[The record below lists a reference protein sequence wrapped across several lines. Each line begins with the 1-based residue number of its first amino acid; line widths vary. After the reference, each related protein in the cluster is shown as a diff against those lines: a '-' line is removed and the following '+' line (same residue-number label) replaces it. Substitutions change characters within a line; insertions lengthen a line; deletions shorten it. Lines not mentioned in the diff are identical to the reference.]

1 MASIIS
7 ADSHTLEP
15 GDLWTSRMRPD
26 LCDRAPRIIHEA
38 NGQPGDFIVC
48 EPLRPFPVGSLGL
61 AGVDP
66 KDAAEFVRR
75 GYAACRPG
83 GWDPVERIKDMD
95 LDGVDA
101 EILYPGLGMY
111 LYAIPDHELQRDAFR
126 AYNDWAAE
134 YASYNPARLLGI
146 ASISLADVDLAVRE
160 MSRARDLG
168 LRGVLIWA
176 NPPAGR
182 RYNDPVY
189 EPFWS
194 EAERLEMPV
203 SMHILTGSTGTGLG
217 PNIIVDYLNL
227 PREISTSILEM
238 IVSGVLERHPR
249 LNLVSAENDIGWLA
263 HYLMRLEHANERWG
277 MRYSEMKLPASEYWR
292 RQVFSTFQDDVPGII
307 TRDLAGVET
316 LMWASDYPHG
326 DATWPN
332 SREAIERNFA
342 GVPAAE
348 RELILGGNMERVYGL
363 QPQPARQP
371 AGVA

>member
-1 MASIIS
+1 MSGPVLS

-15 GDLWTSRMRPD
+15 GDLWQTRMSATFR
-26 LCDRAPRIIHEA
+26 DRAPRIIHEA

-66 KDAAEFVRR
+66 KDAAGFIRR

-95 LDGVDA
+95 LDGVDG
-101 EILYPGLGMY
+101 EVLYPGLGMY
-111 LYAIPDHELQRDAFR
+111 LYAIPDHALQQDAFR

-134 YASYNPARLLGI
+134 YASYNPDRLFGI
-146 ASISLADVDLAVRE
+146 AAVSLADVDQAVRE
-160 MSRARDLG
+160 MTRARDLG
-168 LRGVLIWA
+168 MKGVLIWA

-182 RYNDPVY
+182 RYDHEMY
-189 EPFWS
+189 EPFWA

-249 LNLVSAENDIGWLA
+249 LTLISAENDIGWLA
-263 HYLMRLEHANERWG
+263 HYLMRLDHAYDRWS
-277 MRYSEMKLPASEYWR
+277 MRYPAMKMPAVEYWR
-292 RQVFSTFQDDVPGII
+292 RQVFSTFQDDVPGIR
-307 TRDLAGVET
+307 TRDLIGGDT

-326 DATWPN
+326 DATWPY
-332 SREAIERNFA
+332 SRQALEKNFA
-342 GVPAAE
+342 GVPDDE
-348 RELILGGNMERVYGL
+348 RDKITGGTMARVYKLKVGAG
-363 QPQPARQP
+363 AR
-371 AGVA
+371 